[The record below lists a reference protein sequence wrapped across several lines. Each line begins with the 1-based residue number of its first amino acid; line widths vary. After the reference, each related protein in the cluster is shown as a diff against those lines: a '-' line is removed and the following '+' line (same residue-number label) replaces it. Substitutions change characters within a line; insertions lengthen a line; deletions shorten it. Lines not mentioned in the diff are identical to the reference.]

1 MAETRTIGAMEPG
14 SRGGG
19 LGQWFA
25 LAGAVVAVG
34 VIVALV
40 VSWPNGGSD
49 TLSTSQTPPMP
60 TGEAAGAASPAP
72 RATTP
77 AATAGAQPV
86 VRVRSCEPIFGGGVP
101 HQVTSSARRGAPAGC
116 DEAHSVLL
124 ASLNR
129 DSTGV
134 GGWHCT
140 QGPNGGTLEACTSG
154 GGRRIAARD

>member
-1 MAETRTIGAMEPG
+1 MAETRTIGAMGPG
-14 SRGGG
+14 TRGGG

-40 VSWPNGGSD
+40 VSWPNGGND
-49 TLSTSQTPPMP
+49 TPSAFRSAPMP
-60 TGEAAGAASPAP
+60 TAEAASASPTP
-72 RATTP
+72 RAAIQP
-77 AATAGAQPV
+77 AAAAAQPV

-116 DEAHSVLL
+116 GEAHSVLL
-124 ASLNR
+124 ASLNG
-129 DSTGV
+129 DSTSV

-140 QGPNGGTLEACTSG
+140 QSPNGGTLEACTSG